1 MKKPYVSPS
10 SEVIQ
15 METGNL
21 LINASGITND
31 DIKEPLDG
39 DTYTDEQRSTAP
51 TGTWLQYN

>member
-1 MKKPYVSPS
+1 MKKPYVSPT

-21 LINASGITND
+21 LINANGITDD

-39 DTYTDEQRSTAP
+39 DTYTDEQ
-51 TGTWLQYN
+51 W

>member
-1 MKKPYVSPS
+1 MKKPYVSPT

-21 LINASGITND
+21 LINASGITSD

-39 DTYTDEQRSTAP
+39 YTETDEQ
-51 TGTWLQYN
+51 W

>member
-1 MKKPYVSPS
+1 MKKPYVSPT

-31 DIKEPLDG
+31 DIQEPLDG
-39 DTYTDEQRSTAP
+39 DTDTDEQ
-51 TGTWLQYN
+51 W

>member
-1 MKKPYVSPS
+1 MKKQYVSPH

-21 LINASGITND
+21 LINASDITHD

-39 DTYTDEQRSTAP
+39 DTYTDEQ
-51 TGTWLQYN
+51 W

>member
-1 MKKPYVSPS
+1 MKKQYVSPH

-21 LINASGITND
+21 LINASGITHD

-39 DTYTDEQRSTAP
+39 DTDTDEQ
-51 TGTWLQYN
+51 W

>member
-1 MKKPYVSPS
+1 MKKPYVSPT

-21 LINASGITND
+21 LINASSITSD

-39 DTYTDEQRSTAP
+39 DTDTDEQ
-51 TGTWLQYN
+51 W